1 MAVPRRAIASC
12 SPMAKA
18 MLRPLNHLA
27 MLRVTATPAISE
39 PSPNTMHPAQA
50 TPSDCAAGS
59 PESSAQVTMPAPATI
74 SPTKMEPVMRTPQ
87 RSSSMPQ
94 STRPPKM
101 QSIEYPEVY
110 LPYSSCP
117 QPSCSEPG
125 SLKMFETVLNMSSK
139 KYDPNMGTTS
149 SARAIQAAAL
159 PVILNFPAIKRNR
172 TPAYSAASAFFPA
185 ASSFLMFGSSRPRC
199 FFASRAFRYT
209 ATSRAAT
216 PKHAKMMSGT
226 V

>member
-12 SPMAKA
+12 RPMAKA

-39 PSPNTMHPAQA
+39 PSPKTMQPAQA
-50 TPSDCAAGS
+50 TFSDCAARS
-59 PESSAQVTMPAPATI
+59 PESSAHVTMPAPATI
-74 SPTKMEPVMRTPQ
+74 SPTNMDPVMRTPQ

-94 STRPPKM
+94 STSPPKM
-101 QSIEYPEVY
+101 QSMEYPEVY

-117 QPSCSEPG
+117 QPSCRAEG

-159 PVILNFPAIKRNR
+159 PVILNLPAISG
-172 TPAYSAASAFFPA
+172 YSALAS
-185 ASSFLMFGSSRPRC
+185 SSFLIFGSSSPRC
-199 FFASRAFRYT
+199 LRASRALR
-209 ATSRAAT
+209 
-216 PKHAKMMSGT
+216 
-226 V
+226 

>member
-1 MAVPRRAIASC
+1 
-12 SPMAKA
+12 

-50 TPSDCAAGS
+50 TLSDCAAGS
-59 PESSAQVTMPAPATI
+59 PESSAQVTIPAPATI
-74 SPTKMEPVMRTPQ
+74 SPTKIEPVMRTPQ
-87 RSSSMPQ
+87 RSSSMPH
-94 STRPPKM
+94 STSPPKM

-117 QPSCSEPG
+117 QPSCNEPG

-159 PVILNFPAIKRNR
+159 PVILNFPVIKRIW
-172 TPAYSAASAFFPA
+172 TPITRRPPPSFRQPLPSLCSAPQVRDASLHPGPSGTRPPA
-185 ASSFLMFGSSRPRC
+185 GRPRR
-199 FFASRAFRYT
+199 SMRR
-209 ATSRAAT
+209 
-216 PKHAKMMSGT
+216 
-226 V
+226 